1 MKALSSH
8 PGHFLVSAFPSEF
21 MQDSQLAIV
30 AFDTVAVVSSLSM
43 VLIVITAWMN
53 PYVRRSTA
61 WYSMCLSFAVFPLLY
76 LINVPFKFQLG
87 EDPPIGMCTFQAVLI
102 YAGGLFA

>member
-1 MKALSSH
+1 
-8 PGHFLVSAFPSEF
+8 